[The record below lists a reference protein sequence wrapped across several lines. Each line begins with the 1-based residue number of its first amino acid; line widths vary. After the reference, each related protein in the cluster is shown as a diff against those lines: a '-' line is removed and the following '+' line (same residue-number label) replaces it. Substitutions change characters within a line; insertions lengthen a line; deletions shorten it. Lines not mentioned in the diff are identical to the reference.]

1 MNPIHTL
8 LELGVQRRNMER
20 ELRNAKKEKGE
31 ATKQRAMGIVSA
43 IEAKQQV
50 LLRSLAQR
58 FVYPASEY
66 PPTSELAELS
76 DVFTNLL
83 RDVVEKGKIFSLYN
97 CSLDACEARR
107 CTCAKEGA
115 GEDGVCGK
123 GRQLGEE
130 NCRRCSTFGRSLLD
144 VLGRISAKVL
154 HESRAGASSCV
165 HNIPLFEQW
174 DAELQAALHH
184 VGDAVS
190 QAHTEMLVVLD
201 ALGDGQF
208 PYLTGGRF
216 TNESPPL
223 WTEIVRLFEDAFES
237 VLTDVVRLLLW
248 CIHQHLLGRG
258 GLAARPLFAVKSHWS
273 YSASSVVTC
282 PLPSELHE
290 RLLRRWK
297 KELVWIVVPEFRLS
311 QMTKRSVPMLGRV
324 KRPMLRAMFMEDAVN
339 NRLWEALH
347 YATSQRCDEL
357 QEAVKGL
364 TNTYSFYFSHEEEY
378 YPQLGAQRLRELVN
392 TVRSYGMNGVQHAG
406 AGAFV
411 VQTEVLQQVALSKLE
426 PALKSAL
433 VTTVPAVMHGDEG
446 ITMFRWKALMDVK
459 DDASSAASLSSRL
472 NAFRAGRKVPN
483 KYDKGL
489 EPLAHTQR
497 FLEEQRAEVKRMC
510 QGRDTTLQEGD
521 KTQAETKQSNGNG
534 STEDNKRNTAVSASA
549 AVSKRYNNIFASSSI
564 SPPILNK
571 LGKQPLATNAMAMGK
586 KIGHEAILS
595 ARVLPSSAS
604 TTTQGTHEEKTPPD
618 STSHASPLLPQSGS
632 GRKGGCNFSS
642 GYTSEGRLPTL
653 RNYTPSSSQQFIK
666 TIPASREAVTPNGR
680 QDQPAPFMSCVD
692 ISKQSGEEQK
702 RPASR
707 EAIAQNEH
715 WEQPAPV
722 AISVSSGVE
731 RDGTD
736 DPVAAEPDPLTA
748 TSTPNSP
755 PKTAVVNAAA
765 AESAKR
771 RVLSLKKLCPFLPEV
786 PFSGIFLEDLN
797 LADPRVEAAMNR
809 MRAVRGN
816 ASVTRDYRSI
826 ALVEDS
832 LCAVVESIAEEMF
845 NATSRMLSHYP
856 FLEGRVRGVLLGNI
870 PELETDEDIQSL
882 LLIRRDAERARRSTA
897 SIDRCLRERAEAL
910 INDIPYVVEPERSR
924 AHPFLLV
931 APSAYATTS
940 YHSRDKKANGDGGD
954 GGATQKVELQVTS
967 PTGPDTTGK
976 VDKPPQAETVL
987 NDGESHRATDSREEQ
1002 PRQPKGQEQPM
1013 ELVVRPVKTSGS
1025 TPQPLAASPGQRVVE
1040 NNGALSTERPCES
1053 HLPQRSLFVTARTG
1067 GGAPAFSQTVVQ
1079 ATEEKQNLPIQ
1090 QLFLA
1095 DTFLPAGRPGRA
1107 SEQVQLLAS
1116 KPPIVPVLNA
1126 SRENPVPPFYRPGA
1140 KSLSSPLEEKRG
1152 TNEVMQ
1158 RAPHGIPTSN
1168 NTQFL
1173 TDFSTENQKIT
1184 PNGLTYGTVR
1194 RFLESERQELERLES
1209 ILGGV
1214 HRAGMG
1220 LNEGKGLPTVDAAK
1234 QMPSEEVAKRN
1245 SAEGLQQAAGNL
1257 QMGLLKKNSS
1267 SSSTTPNVSAD
1278 GNVSVGL
1285 STAQPVAARRDY
1297 AQLGLSFEQLP
1308 FMRRSNEGNELL
1320 RKLIEERRRV
1330 SETHYARE
1338 RDPMALQSR
1347 QLKRSSH
1354 TPLQTRSNFLAGAAV
1369 RSSFGAAVPNGADS
1383 GQSRILP
1390 SLSQGSSHDSCAT
1403 QHQQQQQQQQQE
1415 QNQQQKQQKQHSNG
1429 NQRSTW
1435 GRYTIERNPPTSVTE
1450 QRRLSSAPGSLP
1462 QSNEGRMRFPTISVS
1477 VSADHISHASEKTEC
1492 EKLSNNQIGMSQKY
1506 VLLCR
1511 QAGIKPNSML
1521 MRALPDIQGVSVSR
1535 IDTSGNYIGPKGLM
1549 PLLQVLRENIGLK
1562 YLNLSHNNLEN
1573 DEVIELVSFLMTSS
1587 GASLQSLDL
1596 SDNPV
1601 SLAGGAA
1608 ILRLV
1613 QARPSLLSVRL
1624 RGTLVPQPVIYS
1636 IEEVCGSNRS
1646 SAS

>member
-1 MNPIHTL
+1 MNSIHAL
-8 LELGVQRRNMER
+8 LELGMQRRNVER
-20 ELRNAKKEKGE
+20 ESRNAKKENGE

-43 IEAKQQV
+43 IEAKQQM

-66 PPTSELAELS
+66 PPTTELAELS

-83 RDVVEKGKIFSLYN
+83 RDVVEQGKIFLLYN
-97 CSLDACEARR
+97 CSSDACEARR

-115 GEDGVCGK
+115 GEVGDCSK
-123 GRQLGEE
+123 GRQRGEE
-130 NCRRCSTFGRSLLD
+130 NCRRCSNSGRGLLD

-154 HESRAGASSCV
+154 HESHAGANSCV
-165 HNIPLFEQW
+165 DNIPLIEQW

-184 VGDAVS
+184 VGDVVS

-201 ALGDGQF
+201 ALSDGRF
-208 PYLTGGRF
+208 PYLTSGSS
-216 TNESPPL
+216 TKESPPL

-290 RLLRRWK
+290 RLMRRWK
-297 KELVWIVVPEFRLS
+297 KELIWIVVPEFRLS

-324 KRPMLRAMFMEDAVN
+324 KRPMLRTMFMEDSAN

-347 YATSQRCDEL
+347 YATIQRCDEL
-357 QEAVKGL
+357 QETVRGL

-392 TVRSYGMNGVQHAG
+392 TVRSYGMNGVKHAG

-433 VTTVPAVMHGDEG
+433 VTTVPATMRGDEG
-446 ITMFRWKALMDVK
+446 ITVFRWKALIDVK
-459 DDASSAASLSSRL
+459 DDASPAGSLRNRL
-472 NAFRAGRKVPN
+472 NAFRAGRKVLN

-510 QGRDTTLQEGD
+510 QGRGTALEEGD

-534 STEDNKRNTAVSASA
+534 STEDNKRSAAVAASA
-549 AVSKRYNNIFASSSI
+549 AVSRRYNNRFASSSI

-571 LGKQPLATNAMAMGK
+571 LGKQPLAANAMAIGK
-586 KIGHEAILS
+586 KIGYETTLP

-604 TTTQGTHEEKTPPD
+604 TTTQSTHEEKTPPG
-618 STSHASPLLPQSGS
+618 STSHVSPLHPQSGS
-632 GRKGGCNFSS
+632 GRKGGWNFSS
-642 GYTSEGRLPTL
+642 GHSSEVRLPTL
-653 RNYTPSSSQQFIK
+653 RNYTPSSSQQFIR
-666 TIPASREAVTPNGR
+666 TRPASREAIAQNGR
-680 QDQPAPFMSCVD
+680 EEQTAPVMSCVD

-707 EAIAQNEH
+707 EAIAENGH
-715 WEQPAPV
+715 REQPTPV
-722 AISVSSGVE
+722 ATSVSSGVE
-731 RDGTD
+731 RDFAD

-748 TSTPNSP
+748 NSTLNSP
-755 PKTAVVNAAA
+755 PKTAFVNAAA

-771 RVLSLKKLCPFLPEV
+771 RVLSLKKVCPFLPEV

-797 LADPRVEAAMNR
+797 LTDPRVEAAMNR

-845 NATSRMLSHYP
+845 NATSRMLSRYP
-856 FLEGRVRGVLLGNI
+856 FLESRVRGVLLGNI

-882 LLIRRDAERARRSTA
+882 LMIRRDAERARRSTA
-897 SIDRCLRERAEAL
+897 SIDKCLRERAEAL
-910 INDIPYVVEPERSR
+910 INDIPYVVEPERCS
-924 AHPFLLV
+924 AHPFLL
-931 APSAYATTS
+931 AEPSASSATS
-940 YHSRDKKANGDGGD
+940 YRSRDEKANSDGDD
-954 GGATQKVELQVTS
+954 SRATQRVGLQVTT
-967 PTGPDTTGK
+967 PPGPDATSE
-976 VDKPPQAETVL
+976 VDKTPQAETVL
-987 NDGESHRATDSREEQ
+987 NDGEPHRAMDGREEQ
-1002 PRQPKGQEQPM
+1002 PRQSNGQEQPM
-1013 ELVVRPVKTSGS
+1013 GAVVKPMTTGVSTS
-1025 TPQPLAASPGQRVVE
+1025 QPLAADPGQKVVE
-1040 NNGALSTERPCES
+1040 NNGELSSERPCES
-1053 HLPQRSLFVTARTG
+1053 HLPQRSSFARARMG
-1067 GGAPAFSQTVVQ
+1067 GGAPACSQTVVQ
-1079 ATEEKQNLPIQ
+1079 ATEEKQNFSIPRV
-1090 QLFLA
+1090 FVA
-1095 DTFLPAGRPGRA
+1095 DTPLPAGRTGRA
-1107 SEQVQLLAS
+1107 SEQVQLLSS
-1116 KPPIVPVLNA
+1116 KPPVGQVANA
-1126 SRENPVPPFYRPGA
+1126 SRENPVPPFYRQGG
-1140 KSLSSPLEEKRG
+1140 KSFSLPLEEKQG
-1152 TNEVMQ
+1152 TNEVVQ

-1168 NTQFL
+1168 NIQSL
-1173 TDFSTENQKIT
+1173 TDFSIENQKMT
-1184 PNGLTYGTVR
+1184 PCGPTFGTVR

-1214 HRAGMG
+1214 RRAGMG
-1220 LNEGKGLPTVDAAK
+1220 LKEGKGLPKVDAAK
-1234 QMPSEEVAKRN
+1234 QMPSEEVGKRN
-1245 SAEGLQQAAGNL
+1245 SAEGMQQAAGKS
-1257 QMGLLKKNSS
+1257 QTGLSKKTSLS
-1267 SSSTTPNVSAD
+1267 FSTTPNVSAD
-1278 GNVSVGL
+1278 GNGSVGL
-1285 STAQPVAARRDY
+1285 STPQPAAARREC
-1297 AQLGLSFEQLP
+1297 AQLGLLFEQLP
-1308 FMRRSNEGNELL
+1308 YMRRSNEGNELL

-1330 SETHYARE
+1330 SEAHYTRE
-1338 RDPMALQSR
+1338 RDLVALQSR

-1354 TPLQTRSNFLAGAAV
+1354 SPLPMRPNFLAEVAA
-1369 RSSFGAAVPNGADS
+1369 RSSLGAAVPNGADG
-1383 GQSRILP
+1383 GQARLLP
-1390 SLSQGSSHDSCAT
+1390 SLSQGPSHDSCAT
-1403 QHQQQQQQQQQE
+1403 QQQQEQQQQQQQQQ
-1415 QNQQQKQQKQHSNG
+1415 QHSYG

-1435 GRYTIERNPPTSVTE
+1435 GRYTIERNPPTSVTV
-1450 QRRLSSAPGSLP
+1450 QRRLSGSPGLSQ
-1462 QSNEGRMRFPTISVS
+1462 QSNEDRMRFPTISVGI
-1477 VSADHISHASEKTEC
+1477 SADHISQAPDKTEY
-1492 EKLSNNQIGMSQKY
+1492 EKSSNNHIGMSHKY
-1506 VLLCR
+1506 MLLCR

-1521 MRALPDIQGVSVSR
+1521 LRALPDTQGVSVSR
-1535 IDTSGNYIGPKGLM
+1535 VDTSGNYIGPKGLM
-1549 PLLQVLRENIGLK
+1549 PLLQVLRDNTGLK

-1573 DEVIELVSFLMTSS
+1573 DEVIELVSFLMNPS

-1608 ILRLV
+1608 ILRLA

-1624 RGTLVPQPVIYS
+1624 RGTLVPQPVIHS
-1636 IEEVCGSNRS
+1636 IEEVCDSNRA